1 MSRLLLLLAAAG
13 LCFAQSPHGTIA
25 GTISDRAGA
34 VVAGVEVVAL
44 QTATGLTFR
53 SKSSE
58 DGTYFIPSVPIGGL
72 VVTASAQ
79 GFKTFRRSGL
89 TMEVDQRMR
98 LDITLE
104 LGAVTE
110 TVTVTEELPRVAT
123 DDSTVGA
130 IIEQERIEQLPI
142 NGRHVF
148 SLVQLVA
155 GVQPIDRDADGFA
168 EITNQGFSQMRVNG
182 GPVYG
187 NQILLDGGMNTAPV
201 HGEVSVVPLLDSVKE
216 FKVETNGLKAEYG
229 QSSGGVI
236 NVVTKSG
243 TNRIS
248 GSAYEFVRNDFFDAR
263 NFFAVNRDPLSG
275 RYNPMLRYNQYGAT
289 VGGPVYI
296 PGLYNGKGKT
306 FFYFGYEQWRYKS
319 GSLNRGTVPTALE
332 RNGDFTKSLNGLGQS
347 QPIFDPATTR
357 TNPGGSGYVRDVF
370 AGSVIPRSRFD
381 PVALNVLKYM
391 PAANVDPIN
400 ASTQTNN
407 YLSLAPSPDDQ
418 GVTQVKV
425 DHRVSQKDS
434 FFGRYSRNRNHRGG
448 GGYGLGPA
456 DPALFARDDQRD
468 NHNFILSSTHVFSV
482 NRLNEFR
489 ANVTR
494 QHLDFRHISA
504 DEGWP
509 AKLGLPASLPQDL
522 FPRFDISGIFSLGAT
537 SPTLGTRAQH
547 TVQFTEALTIIR
559 GKHQIK
565 LGTDQRWVR
574 LNWYQKQYPSGQ
586 YTFSA
591 ALTSNPQQSA
601 GTGIAMASFL
611 LGVVAGGQIISLP
624 QYSFQSWIN
633 GSYVQDDWKVTR
645 RLTLNIG
652 LRYDIASEPVERWNR
667 HSNFLPYVTNKE
679 TGYGGVLT
687 YAGVDAPRQFVE
699 RDNNNF
705 GPRFGFGYALTK
717 DGKTAVR
724 GAFGILY
731 LNGLSGNTSGDN
743 SNSLGFS
750 ATTPFVAPGGGPFPA
765 FQLSQGPQNIVIPQG
780 VAGGPAAF
788 RGLSVRFQDPNQRT
802 PYQEQWNFTIDRALP
817 GKWTA
822 SVSYTG
828 NHGVKLFGGNY
839 DINSLDPQYY
849 ALGNVLNNSVANPFA
864 GRIPG
869 TSLNNATVS
878 RVQSL
883 KPLPD
888 YLTVATFANHGLS
901 SSYHAFQAHVQR
913 RYSNGFSLM
922 VSYTNS
928 KLIDEVASSSGSQG
942 GTDDYRLGKFNRR
955 LERGIDPND
964 ISQRMVISGLYELPL
979 ARHAKGWQGRFV
991 KGWQINSISTIQR
1004 GDPLEVRGANN
1015 FTGINFPNVLYD
1027 PTLSGEKRNVL
1038 QWFDV
1043 AAFRNPADWTVGNVG
1058 RSLPRTRGP
1067 GLLTMNLSLFKT
1079 FRISERVRTEFRAE
1093 AFNGLNHTN
1102 PLNPNVSF
1110 SPNRDGVSTNP
1121 NFGRITSASPARR
1134 LQFGLR
1140 LSW

>member
-1 MSRLLLLLAAAG
+1 MKLMLLLAGAAVG
-13 LCFAQSPHGTIA
+13 LAQSPHGTIA
-25 GTISDRAGA
+25 GTISDSLGA
-34 VVAGVEVVAL
+34 VVANVEVVA
-44 QTATGLTFR
+44 QETGTGLTFR

-58 DGTYFIPSVPIGGL
+58 NGTYFIPSVPIGGL
-72 VVTASAQ
+72 TVTASAP
-79 GFKTFRRSGL
+79 GFKTFRRQGL

-110 TVTVTEELPRVAT
+110 TVTVNEELPRIAT

-155 GVQPIDRDADGFA
+155 GVQPLDRDADGFA

-187 NQILLDGGMNTAPV
+187 NQIMLDGGMNTAPV

-263 NFFAVNRDPLSG
+263 NFFAVNQDPLSG

-296 PGLYNGKGKT
+296 PRLYNGKGKT

-319 GSLNRGTVPTALE
+319 GSLNRGTVPTELE

-347 QPIFDPATTR
+347 QPIFDPSTTR
-357 TNPGGSGYVRDVF
+357 PNPNGTGFVRDLF
-370 AGSVIPRSRFD
+370 PGSVIPRSRFD
-381 PVALNVLKYM
+381 PVAVNVLKYM
-391 PAANVDPIN
+391 PAANVAPIN
-400 ASTQTNN
+400 VFTQTNN

-425 DHRVSQKDS
+425 DHRLSKKDS

-448 GGYGLGPA
+448 GGFGLGPA

-482 NRLNEFR
+482 NLLNEFR

-494 QHLDFRHISA
+494 QNLDFRHISA
-504 DEGWP
+504 DGGWP

-522 FPRFDISGIFSLGAT
+522 FPRFDVSGIFSLGAT

-547 TVQFTEALTIIR
+547 TIQFTEAMTIIR
-559 GKHQIK
+559 GRHQIK
-565 LGTDQRWVR
+565 VGTDQRWVR
-574 LNWYQKQYPSGQ
+574 LNWLQKQYPSGQ

-611 LGVVAGGQIISLP
+611 LGTVAGGQIISLP
-624 QYSFQSWIN
+624 AYSFHSWIN

-679 TGYGGVLT
+679 TGYGGVLS
-687 YAGVDAPRQFVE
+687 YAGVDTPRQFVN

-765 FQLSQGPQNIVIPQG
+765 FQLSNGPPNIVVPQG

-788 RGLSVRFQDPNQRT
+788 RGLSVRYQDPNQRT

-839 DINSLDPQYY
+839 DINAMDPQNF
-849 ALGNVLNNSVANPFA
+849 ALGNILNNTVANPFA
-864 GRIPG
+864 GKIPG
-869 TSLNNATVS
+869 TSLNNATIS

-928 KLIDEVASSSGSQG
+928 KLIDEAASSSGSQG
-942 GTDDYRLGKFNRR
+942 GVDGYRLGKHNRR
-955 LERGIDPND
+955 LERGLDPSD
-964 ISQRMVISGLYELPL
+964 ISQRMVISGLYELPF
-979 ARHAKGWQGRFV
+979 ARHATGWQKRVV
-991 KGWQINSISTIQR
+991 KGWQLNTINTTQR

-1027 PTLSGEKRNVL
+1027 PTLSGEQRGVL

-1043 AAFRNPADWTVGNVG
+1043 AAFRNPADWTVGNVA

-1067 GLLTMNLSLFKT
+1067 GMFTMNLSLFKT
-1079 FRISERVRTEFRAE
+1079 FRFSERVRTEFRAE

-1102 PLNPNVSF
+1102 LLNPNASF
-1110 SPNRDGVSTNP
+1110 SPNREGLSTNP
-1121 NFGRITSASPARR
+1121 NFGRITTASPARR